1 MRLLIIPTHA
11 APEPAVVTVA
21 VAFTV
26 VVMFWNE
33 LMGPG
38 IKTRTE
44 FILVGTDNPAELTP
58 EIVVNPLE
66 EVPAAEEVL
75 ADNPVPA

>member
-1 MRLLIIPTHA
+1 MIIPTQA

-21 VAFTV
+21 VALTIV
-26 VVMFWNE
+26 VIFWNE
-33 LMGPG
+33 VIGPG
-38 IKTRTE
+38 IRTSTE

-66 EVPAAEEVL
+66 EDPAVEAVL
-75 ADNPVPA
+75 AASPAPA